1 MQVKIKTNLGTNQF
15 PDMPYREGDV
25 RDVPD
30 EVGAFLVRKRWAEE
44 VVQLKAVPPLEIK
57 ASPPVAAEQPAA
69 VPATETSTPEVPAVK
84 QKPKGGK

>member
-25 RDVPD
+25 KDVPAAIG
-30 EVGAFLVRKRWAEE
+30 ELLVKRRLAEE
-44 VVQLKAVPPLEIK
+44 IVELKTVPVVDLKAVP
-57 ASPPVAAEQPAA
+57 ASEPE
-69 VPATETSTPEVPAVK
+69 ATISTPEVPAVK